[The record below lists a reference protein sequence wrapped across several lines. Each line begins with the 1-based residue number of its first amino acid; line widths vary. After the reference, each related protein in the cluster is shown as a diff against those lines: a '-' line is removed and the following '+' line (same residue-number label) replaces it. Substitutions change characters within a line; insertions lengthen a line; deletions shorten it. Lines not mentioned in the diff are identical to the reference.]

1 MGASYQGNASHSAHS
16 SGLCH
21 GIADGNQVVQP
32 HASINLKVVII
43 GHGLGKTTWRH
54 LTRLLF
60 GVQQSRQVTRL
71 LFGASQQQS
80 RHLTCL
86 LYGMVGHCGSV
97 WAQVAV
103 GIQGHVYNITK

>member
-1 MGASYQGNASHSAHS
+1 
-16 SGLCH
+16 
-21 GIADGNQVVQP
+21 
-32 HASINLKVVII
+32 
-43 GHGLGKTTWRH
+43 
-54 LTRLLF
+54 
-60 GVQQSRQVTRL
+60 VTRL